1 VSAVQDDVYYDRREK
16 ILEKRSE
23 LKKKKYLKEKNAMV
37 KSWKC
42 GRDHFLI

>member
-23 LKKKKYLKEKNAMV
+23 LKKKTILERKNIMV
-37 KSWKC
+37 KSWK
-42 GRDHFLI
+42 RS